1 MYNKGNNNSGSSATN
16 ATSTTAAAA
25 TASSPSNNSTAG
37 SNDRIE
43 WSRATI
49 LGFIEDYRRQRV
61 LWDPNTKGYHI
72 KQTKYEALK
81 ALGQKYGAEIRSIRS
96 KIKSLRSSFHRE
108 HGKVINGRRKGLN
121 YQPMW
126 FAYDA
131 IRFILDGETGDSDEA
146 EGAPK
151 NETLDST
158 TSESTNHNNTSGSLG
173 LLGWSGTGHAVT
185 DEELLEERKISS
197 RDIEHFNNHFLALG
211 LQARHPMAMLAAVEA
226 AAAASALSVVAQEKR
241 LQEQDYALLKHHQQ
255 QQQRKQ
261 KSDNDNNDDD
271 DAEGGE
277 NNEDEGG
284 NKHGDSSTPPQLK
297 IIELSTINNNSNT
310 NNKNS
315 ANLTSTLLSSSSSS
329 LVAAVA
335 AAAAAATLNPISK
348 PFASPKPSSP
358 LNVAP
363 TTTATISTTPPPSAL
378 HVPPPPSSSTQSQL
392 TPPAP
397 QPNQPSSSITT
408 ANTCSPENYN
418 VLHGSRSLDE
428 NSAAVSIGNIA
439 SGATAISSLPITAV
453 FESDSN
459 DLAMLESTRT
469 STPVPLN
476 YHKNATDLTMHRNV
490 GGNTS
495 NGNGNINGTSIM
507 GNSAV
512 GGPGTGNNRKRK
524 AQNHSNA
531 NLHHNSLESGDA
543 PSPSKLQH
551 HQQQHSNLALH
562 TRQCD
567 YLSNIIS
574 GGAGFSS
581 NLFNG
586 NSNNHPAS
594 SSSGLGGSSVS
605 TIVGGAGG
613 GGHTSKSSSTPM
625 DEYGVFGEYVAI
637 TIRKLKT
644 SKAKIVVKHL
654 INNLLYEAEMGKYDQ
669 GISSCKE
676 PPELYKM

>member
-1 MYNKGNNNSGSSATN
+1 MYNKGNCNSSSSAT
-16 ATSTTAAAA
+16 ATSSTAAAA
-25 TASSPSNNSTAG
+25 SATSSTTASNNSPATTG

-151 NETLDST
+151 NDTLDST
-158 TSESTNHNNTSGSLG
+158 SESTHNNANNNNSLS
-173 LLGWSGTGHAVT
+173 LLGWSGHAT
-185 DEELLEERKISS
+185 DEELAEERKISS
-197 RDIEHFNNHFLALG
+197 RDIEQFNNHFLALG

-226 AAAASALSVVAQEKR
+226 AAAASALSAVAQEKR
-241 LQEQDYALLKHHQQ
+241 QKEQDYALLK

-261 KSDNDNNDDD
+261 KPDNDDGGDDD
-271 DAEGGE
+271 
-277 NNEDEGG
+277 NG
-284 NKHGDSSTPPQLK
+284 NKHDDSSTPPKLNK
-297 IIELSTINNNSNT
+297 IELSNN
-310 NNKNS
+310 NS
-315 ANLTSTLLSSSSSS
+315 ANLNSTLSPSPT
-329 LVAAVA
+329 ATIVA
-335 AAAAAATLNPISK
+335 AAALNTISK

-358 LNVAP
+358 LVVAP
-363 TTTATISTTPPPSAL
+363 TTTSSSTPPPTL
-378 HVPPPPSSSTQSQL
+378 QVPPPSSQSQL
-392 TPPAP
+392 TPPQNP
-397 QPNQPSSSITT
+397 PSSSTAATT
-408 ANTCSPENYN
+408 TCSPENYN

-428 NSAAVSIGNIA
+428 NSAAAIGNIV
-439 SGATAISSLPITAV
+439 GATAISSLPITAV

-459 DLAMLESTRT
+459 ELTMLESTRT

-476 YHKNATDLTMHRNV
+476 YHKNATDLTMHRN
-490 GGNTS
+490 GGNS
-495 NGNGNINGTSIM
+495 NGNTISSSNGIVNLNASNIIG
-507 GNSAV
+507 SA
-512 GGPGTGNNRKRK
+512 GGGAGSSRKRK
-524 AQNHSNA
+524 TQIHLNA
-531 NLHHNSLESGDA
+531 NLLTLDTGDA
-543 PSPSKLQH
+543 PSPSKLQ
-551 HQQQHSNLALH
+551 QHSNNALH
-562 TRQCD
+562 SRQCD
-567 YLSNIIS
+567 YLNNLN
-574 GGAGFSS
+574 GGAGYSA
-581 NLFNG
+581 NIYNG
-586 NSNNHPAS
+586 NSSNNHPTS
-594 SSSGLGGSSVS
+594 SSS
-605 TIVGGAGG
+605 AGG
-613 GGHTSKSSSTPM
+613 GSNASLGINSGGGGSKPSSTPI

-669 GISSCKE
+669 GIPSCKE